1 MTAQT
6 SWLRGIACSAALAL
20 AMSAGGAKAELAA
33 EWQGAAMQLITQA
46 KWPGPQRQRALAI
59 LHTAMFDAANAAGG
73 SYKAYA
79 YDGPPGPAEARGTAV
94 TQAALTVMQTLM
106 PEHTEALEK
115 IAASHLEAA
124 PSPEFREQGIALG
137 SAAAEAVLQ
146 ARLEDGADFT
156 ADFFPAEAAPGIY
169 QPTSE
174 RAMAA
179 PRIRH
184 MTPFVLSSAD
194 HFPVPPPPGLDSMQ
208 FQRDLAEVAEL
219 GDAARE
225 ASDDV
230 ITIAK
235 LHAGSGSGAWNQIAR
250 GGSARCGLELL
261 EEARLLALLNL
272 ALTDA
277 LVAGFNAKY
286 EYAFWRPE
294 TAMAALGKGFDHPD
308 LAPGTR
314 WSSRVPAPMH
324 PEYPCQHC
332 TSGSAAQEV
341 MESVF
346 GDGGFSFTFTNGKGL
361 EKDFTS
367 FRQFAEEEAE
377 SRVLGG
383 VHYRR
388 SNTVGDM
395 LGHQIG
401 TYIVQTALQP
411 QSGAGTAEC
420 TPGEPGEISSKLSY

>member
-1 MTAQT
+1 MTART

-20 AMSAGGAKAELAA
+20 AMSAGSAQAELAA
-33 EWQGAAMQLITQA
+33 EWQGAAMQLIKQA

-73 SYKAYA
+73 NYQAYA
-79 YDGPPGPAEARGTAV
+79 YDGPGGPAEVREAAV
-94 TQAALTVMQTLM
+94 TQAALTVMQTLI
-106 PEHTEALEK
+106 PERAEVLQQIADSHLDA
-115 IAASHLEAA
+115 AAS
-124 PSPEFREQGIALG
+124 PEILGQGIALG
-137 SAAAEAVLQ
+137 RAAAEAVLQ
-146 ARLEDGADFT
+146 ARLEDGADFS
-156 ADFFPAEAAPGIY
+156 ADFTPAKAAPGIY

-194 HFPVPPPPGLDSMQ
+194 HFPVPPPPALDSMQ
-208 FQRDLAEVAEL
+208 FHRDLAEVARL
-219 GDAARE
+219 GGAAQE
-225 ASDDV
+225 ASEEV
-230 ITIAK
+230 TTIAK
-235 LHAGSGSGAWNQIAR
+235 LHAGSGSGAWNQIAL
-250 GGSARCGLELL
+250 GGSARCGLDLL

-294 TAMAALGKGFDHPD
+294 TAMAALGKGFEHPE
-308 LAPGTR
+308 LAPGTP
-314 WSSRVPAPMH
+314 WSSRIPAPMH

-346 GDGGFSFTFTNGKGL
+346 GDGEFSFTFTNGKGL
-361 EKDFTS
+361 ERDYTS

-377 SRVLGG
+377 SRVLAG

-401 TYIVQTALQP
+401 TYIVQNALQP
-411 QSGAGTAEC
+411 QNGAGTAEC
-420 TPGEPGEISSKLSY
+420 TPGELSNVSSKLSY